1 MRVLMNRQAA
11 ASAISKPVKPE
22 DVIGECG
29 QNEIDVQ
36 PKVEIEGS
44 DGEEAK
50 VIPQSAGIAHVIL
63 MVDDD
68 GEPSLTAYRRVIFT
82 IEKLNESNSNGKKN
96 YAIVD
101 NVSDRQAWR
110 LSDA

>member
-50 VIPQSAGIAHVIL
+50 VSKGDTSISRYCTRYSYG
-63 MVDDD
+63 
-68 GEPSLTAYRRVIFT
+68 GR
-82 IEKLNESNSNGKKN
+82 
-96 YAIVD
+96 
-101 NVSDRQAWR
+101 
-110 LSDA
+110 